1 MAQTSPLDYITAA
14 QQATLKTPIIN
25 KTDAQV
31 QAETES
37 ADNALK
43 ALEQR
48 YANPNWFNVAA
59 GFFKPQLGGFAA
71 SLGSAAQVLGENV
84 EQQRA
89 NELPIYAARAQV
101 GMLKGQMANRQTAAK
116 EFEAERAKGFVDTNM
131 PALIARLG
139 SLGAAPELVD
149 AAKEALAAR
158 SSIAGTQST
167 KVGTAIQATEA
178 MGKDPMLML
187 QDYTRLQL
195 QPDVDPAQLEAKQ
208 KQVFANVA
216 ASKPPQVAQEQWNAM
231 SRYDQMASASKYAE
245 AQLEKGMS
253 TEDKLRQ
260 QANTAPER
268 LGLLGSIRDL
278 ALGAGIPDS
287 KDADGKTIN
296 GQQQMGS
303 LLNKFGGNNPME
315 VFARAMADGKG
326 PALLQDIDVYARQA
340 GMSEEAKNK
349 FQVLVKLLA
358 ENQVTLR
365 GGALNPT
372 DAFGQLQT
380 MASPNVGNSQNALVT
395 LTDLMSHSEK
405 HNQEKYN
412 YAKDAKKPYG
422 ELERDIGFNE
432 LRSKYAKEHA
442 RIAASNPLM
451 AAPES
456 YNPSSGN
463 VSAKPAAPA
472 APASQQRSNERTI
485 NGQVWVRQPDGSYK
499 PKAP

>member
-1 MAQTSPLDYITAA
+1 MATGPSPLDYITAA
-14 QQATLKTPIIN
+14 QQATLKAPVIN
-25 KTDAQV
+25 KSDV
-31 QAETES
+31 QAQAEQES

-101 GMLKGQMANRQTAAK
+101 AATKAQLSNRQAAAK
-116 EFEAERAKGFVDTNM
+116 EFEAERAKGFADTNM
-131 PALIARLG
+131 PVLIARLE
-139 SLGAAPELVD
+139 SLGAAPELVSG
-149 AAKEALAAR
+149 AKEALAAR

-167 KVGTAIQATEA
+167 QLGTTVKATEA
-178 MGKDPMLML
+178 MGKDPMLQL

-195 QPDVDPAQLEAKQ
+195 QPDTDPAQLKAKQ
-208 KQVFANVA
+208 DQVFANIA
-216 ASKPPQVAQEQWNAM
+216 ASKPPQVAQEQWNGM
-231 SRYDQMASASKYAE
+231 SRYDQMASASEYAKS
-245 AQLEKGMS
+245 QVEKGMS

-287 KDADGKTIN
+287 KDASGKAIN
-296 GQQQMGS
+296 GQQQMGT

-326 PALLQDIDVYARQA
+326 PALLQDIDQYARQA

-365 GGALNPT
+365 GSSLNPT

-380 MASPNVGNSQNALVT
+380 MASPNIGNSQNALVT
-395 LTDLMSHSEK
+395 LVDLMGHAEK

-412 YAKDAKKPYG
+412 YAKEAKKPYG
-422 ELERDIGFNE
+422 ELERDIGFND
-432 LRSKYAKEHA
+432 LRTKYAKEHA
-442 RIAASNPLM
+442 RIATSNPLM
-451 AAPES
+451 VAPETYS
-456 YNPSSGN
+456 PSSGN
-463 VSAKPAAPA
+463 VSAKPTT
-472 APASQQRSNERTI
+472 PASQQRPSERTI
-485 NGQVWVRQPDGSYK
+485 NGQVWVRQPDGSYT
-499 PKAP
+499 PKAK